1 MDEKQRRNII
11 RKIREKSDK
20 ISMRWQ
26 AAMAGLPPPLL
37 SGVASSTVPAAPAA
51 GVKVATAKEPTPP
64 SKPPLP
70 PDLFCDTIRN
80 WVETLTSQ
88 LSGIER
94 IRCLHDPARDKA
106 VVIFGERHGVKEAGK
121 QSLKESFI
129 HLLHILKPAKV
140 DLMVEMREWKRRNK
154 ERKSFGVTEIQK
166 VRDWADHCIHHE
178 EDEKD
183 FVLPK
188 SCPAYV
194 RFSWLDP
201 YGYTDVSEPIFDAP
215 NKGETT
221 SGWPSHVRERIKTT
235 DDLFTHLMGFKGA
248 TGGSRRREDRVGS
261 ECAKA
266 GISESFVRK
275 HWQSL
280 YGKNNLMLAAAADDM
295 QRFAMDVFT
304 VCRIIRT
311 STRGWRRLFIIYEGA
326 WHADNT
332 TTMLKD
338 LGFYVKLDWRRPS
351 T

>member
-166 VRDWADHCIHHE
+166 VRDWPTIASTMKRTKKTLSCQSP
-178 EDEKD
+178 
-183 FVLPK
+183 VLP
-188 SCPAYV
+188 
-194 RFSWLDP
+194 
-201 YGYTDVSEPIFDAP
+201 
-215 NKGETT
+215 T
-221 SGWPSHVRERIKTT
+221 SAFPGW
-235 DDLFTHLMGFKGA
+235 THM
-248 TGGSRRREDRVGS
+248 V
-261 ECAKA
+261 
-266 GISESFVRK
+266 
-275 HWQSL
+275 
-280 YGKNNLMLAAAADDM
+280 
-295 QRFAMDVFT
+295 
-304 VCRIIRT
+304 IRT
-311 STRGWRRLFIIYEGA
+311 SPNPYLMPRTRARLRAGGLLMYE
-326 WHADNT
+326 NE
-332 TTMLKD
+332 LKP
-338 LGFYVKLDWRRPS
+338 LMIFS
-351 T
+351 HI